1 MRHGRVKPS
10 RTAAPDRTRDNQEA
24 AMGNKANSELSR
36 RNFLKAGIAAGALSG
51 ISLPLQAAAT
61 TDAANTASSAALP
74 YSIQKLLREATLQ
87 AAKGAR
93 VVIVGGGWSG
103 LTMAKYLKIHNPAFD
118 VVLIDKRPEFISFP
132 ASNCWLADQVTL
144 DFLTHSYIDAAKTH
158 DYQFLNAM
166 VLGFDRDSRKVFT
179 SKGYIKY
186 DYMVLAPGIEYD
198 YSRIGV
204 VDPVEQM
211 RLYNEYPGGY
221 VNSSELITI
230 KRRLNT
236 FKGGTFILNVP
247 NGEYRCTAAP
257 YERACMAAAI
267 FRKRKIK
274 ARILLLDMNADIRIK
289 KQGFKKAFSSLYSDY
304 IDYLP
309 SAEISAV
316 DIDRKTISTDFN
328 DYEFDDAIIYP
339 PVRASSLLEDAGIAN
354 LKTRQKVADTD
365 PYKYHVIGDEHVY
378 VTGDSRSQP
387 FSKGGHT
394 ANSEAQYVAEVIAA
408 HALGKEINWRSPQT
422 MCFSAVDINP
432 LKAMSIITFYKF
444 NEQAREFQFDRTH
457 MMEDWNTEGGQ
468 ASLAWAEGMY
478 RDMFYK

>member
-1 MRHGRVKPS
+1 M
-10 RTAAPDRTRDNQEA
+10 
-24 AMGNKANSELSR
+24 ANSDKNKLSR
-36 RNFLKAGIAAGALSG
+36 RHFLKAGAAAGAFSG
-51 ISLPLQAAAT
+51 ISVPLQAAAAKDT
-61 TDAANTASSAALP
+61 AEDKANELP
-74 YSIQKLLREATLQ
+74 FAIRKLLNAATLPK
-87 AAKGAR
+87 ADGAR

-132 ASNCWLADQVTL
+132 ASNSWLANQVNL
-144 DFLTHSYIDAAKTH
+144 DFLTHSYIDAARTH
-158 DYQFLNAM
+158 DYYFLNTT
-166 VLGFDRDSRKVFT
+166 VLGFDREVKKVFT
-179 SKGYIKY
+179 SNGFINY

-204 VDPVEQM
+204 DDPADQA
-211 RLYNEYPGGY
+211 RLYNNYPGGF

-230 KRRLNT
+230 KRKLNT
-236 FKGGTFILNVP
+236 FKGGTFVLNVP

-267 FRKRKIK
+267 FKQRRIK
-274 ARILLLDMNADIRIK
+274 AKILLLDMNADIRIK
-289 KQGFKKAFSSLYSDY
+289 KQGFEKAFSSLYGDY
-304 IDYLP
+304 ISYLP
-309 SAEISAV
+309 SSEISQI
-316 DIDRKTISTDFN
+316 DIDEKTVSTDFD
-328 DYEFDDAIIYP
+328 DYTFDDAIIYP

-354 LKTRQKVADTD
+354 MKTAQKIANTD
-365 PYKYHVIGDEHVY
+365 PYKYHVIGDEYVY

-408 HALGKEINWRSPQT
+408 HALGKEARWRSPQT

-432 LKAMSIITFYKF
+432 LQAMSIITFYKF
-444 NEQAREFQFDRTH
+444 NKQSKEFEFDRTH
-457 MMEDWNTEGGQ
+457 MMEDWNSEGGQ

-478 RDMFYK
+478 RDMFYR

>member
-1 MRHGRVKPS
+1 M
-10 RTAAPDRTRDNQEA
+10 
-24 AMGNKANSELSR
+24 ANTDKDKLSR
-36 RNFLKAGIAAGALSG
+36 RHFLKAGVAAGALSTVTV
-51 ISLPLQAAAT
+51 PLQAAVTEGAARSK
-61 TDAANTASSAALP
+61 TDELP
-74 YSIQKLLREATLQ
+74 FAIRKLLKKATLPK
-87 AAKGAR
+87 ADGAR
-93 VVIVGGGWSG
+93 VVVVGGGWSG

-132 ASNCWLADQVTL
+132 ASNSWLADQVDL
-144 DFLTHSYIDAAKTH
+144 DFLTHSYIDAAKSH
-158 DYQFLNAM
+158 NYHFLNTT
-166 VLGFDRDSRKVFT
+166 VLGFDRDSKKVFT
-179 SKGYIKY
+179 SNGYLNY

-204 VDPVEQM
+204 DDPVAQM
-211 RLYNEYPGGY
+211 QLYNNYPGGF

-230 KRRLNT
+230 KRKLNT

-267 FRKRKIK
+267 FKKRRIRAK
-274 ARILLLDMNADIRIK
+274 ILLLDMNADIRIK
-289 KQGFKKAFSSLYSDY
+289 KQGFEKAFTSLYGDY
-304 IDYLP
+304 ISYLP
-309 SAEISAV
+309 SSEISQI
-316 DIDRKTISTDFN
+316 DIDEKTVSTDFD
-328 DYEFDDAIIYP
+328 DYSFDDAIIYP

-354 LKTRQKVADTD
+354 MKTAQKIANTD

-394 ANSEAQYVAEVIAA
+394 ANSEAQYVSEVIAA
-408 HALGKEINWRSPQT
+408 HALGKEVRWRSPQT

-444 NEQAREFQFDRTH
+444 NKQDKAFEFDRTH

>member
-1 MRHGRVKPS
+1 MENEDK
-10 RTAAPDRTRDNQEA
+10 
-24 AMGNKANSELSR
+24 NKLSR
-36 RNFLKAGIAAGALSG
+36 RHFLKAGVTAGVLSG
-51 ISLPLQAAAT
+51 ASLPLQAAVAE
-61 TDAANTASSAALP
+61 DASKDKAAQLP
-74 YSIQKLLREATLQ
+74 FAIRKLLNEATLP

-93 VVIVGGGWSG
+93 VVVVGGGWSG
-103 LTMAKYLKIHNPAFD
+103 LTMAKYLKVHNPAFD

-132 ASNCWLADQVTL
+132 ASNSWLADQINL
-144 DFLTHSYIDAAKTH
+144 DFLTHSYIDAARSH
-158 DYQFLNAM
+158 DYHFLNST
-166 VLGFDRDSRKVFT
+166 VLGFDRESKKVFT
-179 SKGYIKY
+179 ANGFINY

-204 VDPVEQM
+204 DDPAAQVE
-211 RLYNEYPGGY
+211 LYNNYPGGF

-230 KRRLNT
+230 KRKLHT

-267 FRKRKIK
+267 FKKRRIK
-274 ARILLLDMNADIRIK
+274 AKILLLDMNAEIRIK
-289 KQGFKKAFSSLYSDY
+289 KQGFEKAFSSLYGDY

-309 SAEISAV
+309 SSEISQI
-316 DIDRKTISTDFN
+316 DIDEKTVSTDFD
-328 DYEFDDAIIYP
+328 DYSFDDAIIYP

-354 LKTRQKVADTD
+354 MKTAQKIANTD

-408 HALGKEINWRSPQT
+408 HALGKEVRWRSPQT

-444 NEQAREFQFDRTH
+444 NKQDKEFEFDRTH
-457 MMEDWNTEGGQ
+457 MMEHWNTEGGQ

>member
-1 MRHGRVKPS
+1 
-10 RTAAPDRTRDNQEA
+10 
-24 AMGNKANSELSR
+24 MGNKDNSQLSR
-36 RNFLKAGIAAGALSG
+36 RNFLKASVAAGTLSG
-51 ISLPLQAAAT
+51 ISMPLQAAIATDAT
-61 TDAANTASSAALP
+61 TADSRAALP
-74 YSIQKLLREATLQ
+74 FFIRKILNEATLR

-93 VVIVGGGWSG
+93 VVVVGGGWSG
-103 LTMAKYLKIHNPAFD
+103 LSMAKYLKVHNPAFD

-132 ASNCWLADQVTL
+132 ASNPWLADQVTL
-144 DFLTHSYIDAAKTH
+144 DFLTHSYIDAAKTN
-158 DYQFLNAM
+158 DYQFLNAI
-166 VLGFDRDSRKVFT
+166 VLGFDRDAKKVFT
-179 SKGYIKY
+179 SNGYLNY

-198 YSRIGV
+198 YSRIGID
-204 VDPVEQM
+204 DPVSQI

-230 KRRLNT
+230 KRKLNT
-236 FKGGTFILNVP
+236 FKGGTFALNVP

-267 FRKRKIK
+267 FKKRKIK

-289 KQGFKKAFSSLYSDY
+289 KQGFEKAFTSLYSDY
-304 IDYLP
+304 IQYLP
-309 SAEISAV
+309 SSEISAV
-316 DIDRKTISTDFN
+316 DIDSKTISTDFD
-328 DYEFDDAIIYP
+328 DYPFDDAIIYP

-354 LKTRQKVADTD
+354 LKTRQKVANTD

-408 HALGKEINWRSPQT
+408 HALGKEVRWRSPQT

-432 LKAMSIITFYKF
+432 LKSMSIITFYKY
-444 NEQAREFQFDRTH
+444 NTQTKEFQFDRTH

>member
-1 MRHGRVKPS
+1 L
-10 RTAAPDRTRDNQEA
+10 N
-24 AMGNKANSELSR
+24 
-36 RNFLKAGIAAGALSG
+36 
-51 ISLPLQAAAT
+51 T
-61 TDAANTASSAALP
+61 T
-74 YSIQKLLREATLQ
+74 
-87 AAKGAR
+87 
-93 VVIVGGGWSG
+93 
-103 LTMAKYLKIHNPAFD
+103 
-118 VVLIDKRPEFISFP
+118 
-132 ASNCWLADQVTL
+132 
-144 DFLTHSYIDAAKTH
+144 
-158 DYQFLNAM
+158 
-166 VLGFDRDSRKVFT
+166 VLGFDRDSKKVFT
-179 SKGYIKY
+179 NNGYINY

-204 VDPVEQM
+204 DDPVAQM
-211 RLYNEYPGGY
+211 QLYNNYPGGF

-230 KRRLNT
+230 KRKLNT

-267 FRKRKIK
+267 FKKRRIRAK
-274 ARILLLDMNADIRIK
+274 ILLLDMNADIRIK
-289 KQGFKKAFSSLYSDY
+289 KQGFEKAFTSLYGDY
-304 IDYLP
+304 ISYLP
-309 SAEISAV
+309 SSEISQI
-316 DIDRKTISTDFN
+316 DIDEKTVSTDFD
-328 DYEFDDAIIYP
+328 DYNFDDAIIYP

-354 LKTRQKVADTD
+354 MKTVQKTANTD

-408 HALGKEINWRSPQT
+408 HALGKEVRWRSPQT

-444 NEQAREFQFDRTH
+444 NKQNKEFEFDRTH